1 MRRLHGSRG
10 LRAIRGPWGQ
20 QKARRQLETAE
31 VAIVKPVKAREPGL
45 RSMTTLVTGAT
56 GFIGYHV
63 TRTLLDKVKNV
74 RVLVRPTSSTRAIES
89 LQCEIV
95 AGDLRD
101 PQSLSK
107 VLTGVNRI
115 FHVAADY
122 RLWTSNPQEI
132 YETNVAGT
140 RNLIQAARRAGIERF
155 IYTSTVGT
163 IAVPRGA
170 RLPNESTRACL
181 NEMVGHYKRS
191 KLLAEEEV
199 LEAVAAGFP
208 AVIVNPTTPVGP
220 GDWKP
225 TPTGR
230 IILDFLNGRMPAY
243 VDTGFNV
250 VPVEDVAEG
259 HWLAAERGRIGQRYI
274 LGSRNMTLK
283 EFLDV
288 LSSVSGRSRPWLRLP
303 HAVAFAAGVAENA
316 FCSVLGR
323 EPRIPLEGVRMARHK
338 MFVDCSLATHELG
351 FRPGPIDV
359 ALDRATQWYLLN
371 GYIKRSHSAASLKR
385 QPQ

>member
-259 HWLAAERGRIGQRYI
+259 HWLAAQNGRIGQRYI
-274 LGSRNMTLK
+274 LGGRNMTLK
-283 EFLDV
+283 ELLDV
-288 LSSVSGRSRPWLRLP
+288 LARVTGYAAPRIRLP
-303 HAVAFAAGVAENA
+303 HVVPLIAGYVENF
-316 FCSVLGR
+316 FCSIVGR
-323 EPRIPLEGVRMARHK
+323 EPRIPLEGVRMSRYK
-338 MFVDCSLATHELG
+338 MFVDCSRASHELN
-351 FRPGPIDV
+351 FRAGSAED
-359 ALDRATQWYLLN
+359 ALLRAAEWYIRNKYVLHPPH
-371 GYIKRSHSAASLKR
+371 GVTSCLKLS
-385 QPQ
+385 

>member
-1 MRRLHGSRG
+1 
-10 LRAIRGPWGQ
+10 
-20 QKARRQLETAE
+20 
-31 VAIVKPVKAREPGL
+31 
-45 RSMTTLVTGAT
+45 MTTLVTGAT

-63 TRTLLDKVKNV
+63 TRTLLDKVKSV

-101 PQSLSK
+101 PQSLSE

-122 RLWTSNPQEI
+122 RLWTRNPQEI
-132 YETNVAGT
+132 YENNVAGT
-140 RNLIQAARRAGIERF
+140 RNLIRAARLAGIERF

-170 RLPNESTRACL
+170 HPPNENTRAGL
-181 NEMVGHYKRS
+181 HEMIGHYKRS

-199 LEAVAAGFP
+199 LEAAAAGFP

-230 IILDFLNGRMPAY
+230 IIVDFLNGRMPAY

-259 HWLAAERGRIGQRYI
+259 HWLAAERGLIGQRYI
-274 LGSRNMTLK
+274 LGARNMTLK
-283 EFLDV
+283 EFLGV
-288 LSSVSGRSRPWLRLP
+288 LGAVSGRSTPWLRLP
-303 HAVAFAAGVAENA
+303 HAVVFAAGVAENA
-316 FCSVLGR
+316 FSGLVGR

-338 MFVDCSLATHELG
+338 MFVDCSLATQELG

-359 ALDRATQWYLLN
+359 ALDRATQWYLAN
-371 GYIKRSHSAASLKR
+371 GYIKGSHSAAILRK
-385 QPQ
+385 QPL